1 MPPLNQFTTK
11 AKETIKRAHELAI
24 ERGQNSVSTL
34 HLLTALLVQEESN
47 VLTLL
52 EHLDVDTILLTD
64 SVLEAIE
71 VTDTQTTVS
80 PSYQMFLTADLAQV
94 IEQSLKVANELKD
107 NFVSTEHLFLAMFDI
122 NNQATELI
130 SRFKIDRHALVAAIL
145 ENRNN
150 KINSN
155 APANKKMRMLT
166 KYARNLTSLAKE
178 DKLDPV
184 IGRDAEIMRIMQ
196 ILSRRTKNNPILLGE
211 PGTGKTAV
219 VEGLANRIA
228 KGDVSESLKDKE
240 IVSLDIGSLLAGT
253 KYRGEFEERVR
264 NILKEVQST
273 NGKIIL
279 FIDEIHNMVGAG
291 STEGT
296 GDLAQLL
303 KPALA
308 RGELRAIGAT
318 TLKEYQKHIEK
329 DPALARRFQPVIVEE
344 SSTNDT
350 IAILR
355 GLKEKYELFH
365 GVHIT
370 DDAIVAAVNLSTRY
384 ITNRFLPDKAID
396 LLDEASSVL
405 RMTLENKPVIL
416 EEAHRKIMRLEIEKE
431 ALRKDLEQEISAK
444 ITKDRI
450 KDIEAEIANI
460 NEKTKEL
467 EMKWKHEKTTL
478 QDIGKIKKDLETLR
492 LEAEGAEMRTDLGR
506 AAEIRYGHI
515 PMLQKE
521 LEIRTAKLKKLQK
534 NRRILKEEITAEDI
548 AEVVARWTGVP
559 LTKML
564 EEEREKLIHMESILN
579 KRVIGQNEAIE
590 KISNV
595 IRRNRAGIGD
605 PNRPIGSFL
614 FLGPTGVGKTELT
627 KTLAEF
633 LFNDEKALIRVDMSE
648 YMERHSVSKLI
659 GSPPGYVGH
668 DEAGQLT
675 ESVRH
680 RPYSVVLFD
689 EIEKAHPEV
698 FNVLLQVL
706 DEGHLRDAKGRLV
719 NFKNTVIIMT
729 SNIGSQFVEKME
741 TMGFHMNNET
751 SEYNQTKEKVEGAL
765 KDYFRPEF
773 LNRIDEIIVF
783 DILSQVDIKEIVRMR
798 IDQVFERLQNKGIT
812 VKIDERA
819 LLYLAKVGYNPHY
832 GARPLNRLIQTK
844 ILNPI
849 ATRIMERAIEEGDT
863 IEISVKDDDVIITS
877 KMKSVKKKHPS
888 TLKSKSKEASLQK

>member
-1 MPPLNQFTTK
+1 MIPPLNQFTTK

-47 VLTLL
+47 IISLL
-52 EHLDVDTILLTD
+52 ERLDIDTILLTD
-64 SVLEAIE
+64 SVLEGIE
-71 VTDTQTTVS
+71 TVEGSTTVA

-94 IEQSLKVANELKD
+94 IEQSLKVAAEMKD
-107 NFVSTEHLFLAMFDI
+107 NFVSTEHLFVALLDST
-122 NNQATELI
+122 NQATELLN
-130 SRFKIDRHALVAAIL
+130 RFKIDRKALVNAVQ
-145 ENRNN
+145 EYRTN
-150 KINSN
+150 KGVDTGAS
-155 APANKKMRMLT
+155 KKMRMLS
-166 KYARNLTSLAKE
+166 KYTRNLTALARE

-184 IGRDAEIMRIMQ
+184 IGRDSEIMRIMQ

-253 KYRGEFEERVR
+253 KYRGEFEERIK
-264 NILKEVQST
+264 NILKEVERAE
-273 NGKIIL
+273 GKIIL
-279 FIDEIHNMVGAG
+279 FIDEIHNIVGAG
-291 STEGT
+291 TSEGT

-318 TLKEYQKHIEK
+318 TLKEYQKYIEK
-329 DPALARRFQPVIVEE
+329 DPALARRFQPVFVEE
-344 SSTNDT
+344 PTPDDT

-355 GLKEKYELFH
+355 GLKEKYELYH

-370 DDAIVAAVNLSTRY
+370 DDAIVAAVTLSTRY

-396 LLDEASSVL
+396 LLDEASSAL
-405 RMTLENKPVIL
+405 RMTLENKPTIL
-416 EEAHRKIMRLEIEKE
+416 EEAHRKIMRLEIERE
-431 ALRKDLEQEISAK
+431 ALRKDIEAQTGVKVA
-444 ITKDRI
+444 KDRI
-450 KDIEAEIANI
+450 KDIEAEIANVT
-460 NEKTKEL
+460 EKTKEL
-467 EMKWKHEKTTL
+467 EMKWKNEKSTL
-478 QDIGKIKKDLETLR
+478 QDIGKIKKDLDTLR
-492 LEAEGAEMRTDLGR
+492 IEAEGAEMRADLGR

-515 PMLQKE
+515 PMLQKD
-521 LEIRTAKLKKLQK
+521 LETKALKLKKLQK
-534 NRRILKEEITAEDI
+534 TRRVLKEEITAEDI

-564 EEEREKLIHMESILN
+564 EEEREKLVHMEAELN
-579 KRVIGQNEAIE
+579 KRVVGQNEAIE
-590 KISNV
+590 KIANV

-633 LFNDEKALIRVDMSE
+633 MFNDEKALIRVDMSE

-668 DEAGQLT
+668 DESGQLT

-689 EIEKAHPEV
+689 EVEKAHPEV

-719 NFKNTVIIMT
+719 NFKNTVIVMT
-729 SNIGSQFVEKME
+729 SNIGSQFIEKME
-741 TMGFHMNNET
+741 TIGFHTHTQEG
-751 SEYNQTKEKVEGAL
+751 EYGQMKEKVEGAL

-773 LNRIDEIIVF
+773 LNRIDEIVVF
-783 DILSQVDIKEIVRMR
+783 DILSEAAIKDIVQLR
-798 IDQVFERLQNKGIT
+798 INTVLKRLLEKGIT
-812 VKIDERA
+812 VSIKDDA
-819 LLYLAKVGYNPHY
+819 LSYLARVGYNPHY

-849 ATRIMERAIEEGDT
+849 ATRIIDRSIGDGD
-863 IEISVKDDDVIITS
+863 SV
-877 KMKSVKKKHPS
+877 SVS
-888 TLKSKSKEASLQK
+888 MDGDNVVVSASLKHKKRASSFTDRKKEVSTSR